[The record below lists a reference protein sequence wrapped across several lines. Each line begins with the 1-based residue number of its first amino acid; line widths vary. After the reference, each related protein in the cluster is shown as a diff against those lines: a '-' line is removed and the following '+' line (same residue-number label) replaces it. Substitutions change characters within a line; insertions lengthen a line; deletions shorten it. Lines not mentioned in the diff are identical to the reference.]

1 MIRIQ
6 NSSSMALAVVYDTA
20 GLHLDE
26 YCKTVVAKEKR
37 DEESNSSP
45 AKPSHIEDKGRLM
58 ISDIL
63 KDKACPLRMECEA
76 KKG

>member
-1 MIRIQ
+1 MIQQVSI
-6 NSSSMALAVVYDTA
+6 
-20 GLHLDE
+20 DE
-26 YCKTVVAKEKR
+26 YCKTVIAKEKR